1 MTDATVERSLPVGS
15 MGRHANGWWGMML
28 LIATE
33 GALFVYLLFSY
44 YYVAVQHGREW
55 LPTDLP
61 NFKLSAPDTLILLA
75 SSVVAWRGEKLLK
88 EGRKRAVV
96 PVHLA
101 ITALMGILFVAI
113 QYQEWS
119 SREFTPA
126 SSSYGSL
133 YYTITG
139 FHMMHVIVGV
149 LVLAALTLWSAL
161 GYFDQRRSAAVSI
174 GVIYWHFVDAVWLVV
189 FFTFYITP
197 RLNVG

>member
-1 MTDATVERSLPVGS
+1 MTDATLERALPVGS
-15 MGRHANGWWGMML
+15 MGRHANGWWGMMM

-88 EGRKRAVV
+88 EGRGGAVV
-96 PVHLA
+96 ALHLA
-101 ITALMGILFVAI
+101 ITGLMGILFVAI
-113 QYQEWS
+113 QYKEWS
-119 SREFTPA
+119 SREFTPT

-139 FHMMHVIVGV
+139 FHMMHVIAGI
-149 LVLAALTLWSAL
+149 LVLATLTLWSAL

-174 GVIYWHFVDAVWLVV
+174 GAIYWHFVDAVWLVL
-189 FFTFYITP
+189 FLTFYITP

>member
-15 MGRHANGWWGMML
+15 MGRHANGWWGMMM

-88 EGRKRAVV
+88 EGRKGAVV
-96 PVHLA
+96 PLHLA

-119 SREFTPA
+119 SREFTPTT
-126 SSSYGSL
+126 SSYGSL

-139 FHMMHVIVGV
+139 FHMMHVIAGI
-149 LVLAALTLWSAL
+149 LVLATLTLWSAL

-174 GVIYWHFVDAVWLVV
+174 GAIYWHFVDAVWLVV